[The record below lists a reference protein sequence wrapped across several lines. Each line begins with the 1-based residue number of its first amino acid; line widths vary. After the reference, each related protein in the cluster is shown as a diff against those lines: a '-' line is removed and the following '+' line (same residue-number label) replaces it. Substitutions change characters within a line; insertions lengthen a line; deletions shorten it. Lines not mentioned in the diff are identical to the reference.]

1 MQPSQ
6 NAGPCVRATRASAH
20 LQGEELEDDTIIRVP
35 FEAEYITRPAL
46 LDSFDSTTRCEDE
59 TGRQFTIRA
68 ADTDGQRSSA
78 SILINKMYATRGYRS
93 SFLPA
98 EKTPERITLVA
109 TDDDMTIGT
118 LTIGFDSSN
127 GLLADQLFS
136 DETDTLRDR
145 GRSVCEFIKLAIDS
159 SVKSRLVLA
168 SLFHVAFICAHRLKG
183 TDNVVIEVNP
193 RHVRYYERML
203 GFKVAGPQRL
213 NPRVDAPAVLL
224 DLDLGHA
231 DRQIDRFGG
240 QPEYALVERS
250 LYPYFF
256 SAHEQAGIVRRLQR
270 KQPARMSMS
279 RQRASQ
285 QPQYASA

>member
-1 MQPSQ
+1 M
-6 NAGPCVRATRASAH
+6 
-20 LQGEELEDDTIIRVP
+20 EDTTIVRVP

-46 LDSFDSTTRCEDE
+46 LDSLDSSMQCDDE
-59 TGRQFTIRA
+59 TGRRFTIRA

-136 DETDTLRDR
+136 EETDELRDA

-159 SVKSRLVLA
+159 SVRSRMVLA
-168 SLFHVAFICAHRLKG
+168 SLFHVAFICAHRLRD

-224 DLDLGHA
+224 DLDLGYGSS
-231 DRQIDRFGG
+231 QIDRFGG
-240 QPEYALVERS
+240 RPEYALVERS

-270 KQPARMSMS
+270 KQPAKMSMS
-279 RQRASQ
+279 RRHSTPQA
-285 QPQYASA
+285 QYATA

>member
-1 MQPSQ
+1 M
-6 NAGPCVRATRASAH
+6 
-20 LQGEELEDDTIIRVP
+20 EDNTIIRVP

-46 LDSFDSTTRCEDE
+46 LDSFDGATRCDYEA
-59 TGRQFTIRA
+59 GRQFTIRA

-93 SFLPA
+93 SFLPV
-98 EKTPERITLVA
+98 ERTPERITLVA
-109 TDDDMTIGT
+109 TDDDVTIGT

-136 DETDTLRDR
+136 AETDRLRDR

-159 SVKSRLVLA
+159 SVRSRLVLA
-168 SLFHVAFICAHRLKG
+168 SLFHVAFICAHRLG
-183 TDNVVIEVNP
+183 RTDDVVIEVNP

-203 GFKVAGPQRL
+203 GFKAAGPQRL
-213 NPRVDAPAVLL
+213 NPRVNAPAVLL
-224 DLDLGHA
+224 NLDLDHA
-231 DRQIDRFGG
+231 DSQIERFGG

-256 SAHEQAGIVRRLQR
+256 SAQEQAGIVRRLQR
-270 KQPARMSMS
+270 RQPARTFAP
-279 RQRASQ
+279 RQQHASAQ
-285 QPQYASA
+285 RQYATA

>member
-1 MQPSQ
+1 M
-6 NAGPCVRATRASAH
+6 AAATFE
-20 LQGEELEDDTIIRVP
+20 GEELEDDTIIRVP
-35 FEAEYITRPAL
+35 FKAEHATRTAL
-46 LDSFDSTTRCEDE
+46 LNSFERGHRAEEE

-68 ADTDGQRSSA
+68 ADSDGQRSSA

-109 TDDDMTIGT
+109 SHNDATIGT
-118 LTIGFDSSN
+118 MTIGFDCSS
-127 GLLADQLFS
+127 GLLVDELFS
-136 DETDTLRDR
+136 AETDRLRDS

-183 TDNVVIEVNP
+183 VDNVVIEVNP

-203 GFKVAGPQRL
+203 GFKVAGPERL

-224 DLDLGHA
+224 NLDLAHA
-231 DRQIDRFGG
+231 DRQIARFGG
-240 QPEYALVERS
+240 QPDYAQSLGERS

-256 SAHEQAGIVRRLQR
+256 SSQEQAGIVRRLQR
-270 KQPARMSMS
+270 QQPP
-279 RQRASQ
+279 RANRTRSYVSQ
-285 QPQYASA
+285 QPHYATA

>member
-1 MQPSQ
+1 M
-6 NAGPCVRATRASAH
+6 
-20 LQGEELEDDTIIRVP
+20 EDDTIIRVP
-35 FEAEYITRPAL
+35 FDAEHITRPAL
-46 LDSFDSTTRCEDE
+46 LDSFDRTALCDDDAS
-59 TGRQFTIRA
+59 RQFTIRA
-68 ADTDGQRSSA
+68 ADSDGQRSSA

-118 LTIGFDSSN
+118 LTIGFDSQN

-136 DETDTLRDR
+136 DETDTLRQR

-159 SVKSRLVLA
+159 SVRSRLVLA
-168 SLFHVAFICAHRLKG
+168 SLFHVAFICAHSLRR

-203 GFKVAGPQRL
+203 GFVAAGPERL

-224 DLDLGHA
+224 NLDLSHA
-231 DRQIDRFGG
+231 DRQIRKFGG

-256 SAHEQAGIVRRLQR
+256 SAPEQAGIVRRLQR
-270 KQPARMSMS
+270 QQQPERLSSAS
-279 RQRASQ
+279 RQRASA
-285 QPQYASA
+285 PQYASA

>member
-1 MQPSQ
+1 MQ
-6 NAGPCVRATRASAH
+6 
-20 LQGEELEDDTIIRVP
+20 DTTIVRVP
-35 FEAEYITRPAL
+35 FETEYITRPAL
-46 LDSFDSTTRCEDE
+46 LNSLDGSMHCDDE

-98 EKTPERITLVA
+98 AGTPERITLVA
-109 TDDDMTIGT
+109 TDDDVTIGT
-118 LTIGFDSSN
+118 LTIGFDSSE

-136 DETDTLRDR
+136 SETDELRDA

-159 SVKSRLVLA
+159 SVRSRRVLA
-168 SLFHVAFICAHRLKG
+168 SLFHVAFICAHRLRG

-224 DLDLGHA
+224 DLDLCYGSS
-231 DRQIDRFGG
+231 QIDRFGG

-270 KQPARMSMS
+270 KQPARMSIP
-279 RQRASQ
+279 RQHSTP
-285 QPQYASA
+285 QPQYATA